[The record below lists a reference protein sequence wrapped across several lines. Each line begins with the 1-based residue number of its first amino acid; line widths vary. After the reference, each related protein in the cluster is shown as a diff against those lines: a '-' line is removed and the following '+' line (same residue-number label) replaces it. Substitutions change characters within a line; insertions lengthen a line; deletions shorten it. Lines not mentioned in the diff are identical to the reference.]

1 MSAKTDQ
8 TTSYMRVACT
18 DKKFI
23 GINSCYDCHDK
34 QYCEA
39 YTLIMDLTAERNM
52 CPLNPVME
60 KCVVDKI
67 YLPHVLAP
75 HKEGFSTN
83 PEEVNK
89 NRKLEQD
96 IDHPMIGM
104 LPNLEANRYEKASCR
119 VNRYKKISDTTKQ
132 SEGDV
137 VVIDLT
143 EKKEG
148 WNKTMRKIISDL
160 EEHYDCLPRTKTEE
174 T

>member
-60 KCVVDKI
+60 KCVVDQV
-67 YLPHVLAP
+67 YLPHVLVP
-75 HKEGFSTN
+75 HKQSENVSDE
-83 PEEVNK
+83 P
-89 NRKLEQD
+89 
-96 IDHPMIGM
+96 
-104 LPNLEANRYEKASCR
+104 NRYEKVSCIPEQTEGR
-119 VNRYKKISDTTKQ
+119 IIVDFHDTIT
-132 SEGDV
+132 
-137 VVIDLT
+137 T
-143 EKKEG
+143 EEA
-148 WNKTMRKIISDL
+148 
-160 EEHYDCLPRTKTEE
+160 EEYLDSLPRTKKKPNDEVNSKLW
-174 T
+174 